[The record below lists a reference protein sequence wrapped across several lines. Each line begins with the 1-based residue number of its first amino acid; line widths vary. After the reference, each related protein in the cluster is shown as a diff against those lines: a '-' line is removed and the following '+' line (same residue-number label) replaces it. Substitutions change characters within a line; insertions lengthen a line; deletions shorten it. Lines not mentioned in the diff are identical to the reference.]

1 MMWLIGLISFITSL
15 YTVLAMHPFENNT
28 INSIVFPALSLLHII
43 LISIAG
49 NKEDKINKRIKDL
62 ENKINNKGE

>member
-1 MMWLIGLISFITSL
+1 MMWLIGLIPFITSL

-28 INSIVFPALSLLHII
+28 INSIVFSALSLLNII
-43 LISIAG
+43 LISIAS